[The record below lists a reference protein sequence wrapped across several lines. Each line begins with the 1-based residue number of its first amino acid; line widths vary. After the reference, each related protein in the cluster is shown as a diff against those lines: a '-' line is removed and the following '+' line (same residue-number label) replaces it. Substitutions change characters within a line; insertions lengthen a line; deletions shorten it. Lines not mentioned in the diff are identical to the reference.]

1 VSFVSGFGHGPRL
14 YRHRASKTLL
24 HDADA
29 EDTMNALITK
39 TAAAAA
45 AAVTTITLFAAVASL
60 ADSDRTALM
69 MAKSQ
74 PTQVA
79 AR

>member
-1 VSFVSGFGHGPRL
+1 MQQPRKYFSNWTSRNRPL
-14 YRHRASKTLL
+14 VFDSL
-24 HDADA
+24 
-29 EDTMNALITK
+29 NALFTK
-39 TAAAAA
+39 TGAATAAAF
-45 AAVTTITLFAAVASL
+45 TTITLFAAVASL